1 MTHAR
6 VEDLALATA
15 AAWEAGRRVMESF
28 RAGLAVTMKSPGQ
41 PVTQADLDADAIL
54 RQRLLADRP
63 DYGWLSEETE
73 DTPDRLERRRVWIA
87 DPIDGT
93 RSYIA
98 GRPEFS
104 ISVGLA
110 EEGEAVV
117 GVVLNPA
124 TGELFTAV
132 RGGGAW
138 GARGPEG
145 ERHRLAVRQPPP
157 AAPGAILASRSE
169 IAARTLDELGQPR
182 GTDHGWRTDPLGS
195 TAYKLARVAAG
206 QADAFVSL
214 GPKGEWDVCAG
225 MLLVEEAGGRA
236 TDATGQA
243 RSYNRPDPGLRG
255 VIAGSLVAW
264 ERLRERV
271 SALPEG
277 RSEGRAMEGAG

>member
-1 MTHAR
+1 MTYAR

-15 AAWEAGRRVMESF
+15 AAWEAGRRVMENF

-63 DYGWLSEETE
+63 DYGWLSEETV
-73 DTPDRLERRRVWIA
+73 DTPDRLAHQRVWIV

-93 RSYIA
+93 RSFIA
-98 GRPEFS
+98 GRAEFS

-138 GARGPEG
+138 GARGPDG
-145 ERHRLAVRQPPP
+145 ERRRLAVRQPPP

-169 IAARTLDELGQPR
+169 IAARTLDGLGEAR

-206 QADAFVSL
+206 DADAFVSL
-214 GPKGEWDVCAG
+214 SPKGEWDVCAG
-225 MLLVEEAGGRA
+225 ILLVEEAGGRA
-236 TDATGQA
+236 SDGAGDLPA
-243 RSYNRPDPGLRG
+243 YNQPDPHLRG
-255 VIAGSLVAW
+255 VIAGSSAAW
-264 ERLRERV
+264 ELLRERV
-271 SALPEG
+271 RALPDR
-277 RSEGRAMEGAG
+277 RSE